1 MAKTLVL
8 KGTNFSAHK
17 IETVVFGDSVP
28 CTGITLDQQTKAVTA
43 LSPFTLTATPAPSNT
58 TDEVAW
64 TSSDPSVAT
73 VVNGVVTPISLGEV
87 TITATCGN
95 YSATCTVTINNVVPD
110 YVAVC
115 GYNPYRR
122 TADGSAATTDK
133 NYSQT
138 QLFII
143 AADQETGYPIES
155 KDVDTSPYR
164 FVPIMIPDGATKII
178 LTTSLGNVK
187 IRPLYFDSTKQET
200 IFTSGAVFCVEGT
213 TGAYDQG
220 STTPTPITTTI
231 PTNVEGLDSFCM
243 GIVIGGGSWTSG
255 QDYSNSI
262 NIVFAYGD

>member
-1 MAKTLVL
+1 MAKTIVV
-8 KGTNFSAHK
+8 KGANFAENK
-17 IETVVFGDSVP
+17 LDTVTFGDEIP

-58 TDEVAW
+58 TDAVAW
-64 TSSDPSVAT
+64 TSSDNSVAT

-87 TITATCGN
+87 TITVTCGN
-95 YSATCTVTINNVVPD
+95 YSANCAVTINNVVPD

-115 GYNPYRR
+115 GYNPLRR
-122 TADGSAATTDK
+122 TSDGSAATTDK

-143 AADQETGYPIES
+143 AADQETGYKIES
-155 KDVDTSPYR
+155 KDTETSPYR
-164 FVPIMIPDGATKII
+164 FVPIMIPNGATKII
-178 LTTSLGNVK
+178 LSTQLGNVK
-187 IRPLYFDSTKQET
+187 IRPLYFDSKKQET
-200 IFTSGAVFCVEGT
+200 IFDSGAVFCVAGT

-231 PTNVEGLDSFCM
+231 PTNVEGMDSFCM

-255 QDYSNSI
+255 QDYSASI
-262 NIVFAYGD
+262 NIVFAYGE